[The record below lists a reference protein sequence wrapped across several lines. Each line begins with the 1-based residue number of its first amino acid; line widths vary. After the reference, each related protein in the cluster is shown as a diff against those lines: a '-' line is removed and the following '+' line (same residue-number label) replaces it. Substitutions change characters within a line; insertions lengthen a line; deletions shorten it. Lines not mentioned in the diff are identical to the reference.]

1 MTYLRS
7 TNKRFNV
14 VSFHYWFIS
23 GIHVMKHEKVSGE
36 LNDVTVCAAI
46 KVSRVPSSIP
56 RDPRSRVTSRVV
68 IRDHRSPIRRN
79 KTRQTCTLKRGA
91 AFSCLSWSGIPF
103 VPLHLG
109 PLGTSGGGGRFLGQP
124 HLPVFL
130 FHTPLLNN
138 QLSVPSMTGD
148 RFRRPVNLLWALVF
162 ALPSCLPCWW
172 LRCSF
177 RVHLGFTINRPWTLV
192 ARGDL
197 RYNYTSEKT
206 LTAPLFNL
214 YWSSVFNWIRFFI
227 AFCRMFR
234 ESHWCQMVCKEN
246 RN

>member
-1 MTYLRS
+1 
-7 TNKRFNV
+7 
-14 VSFHYWFIS
+14 
-23 GIHVMKHEKVSGE
+23 MKHEKVSGE
-36 LNDVTVCAAI
+36 LSNVTVRAAI
-46 KVSRVPSSIP
+46 EVSRMPSSIP

-103 VPLHLG
+103 VLLHLG
-109 PLGTSGGGGRFLGQP
+109 HLEWVVVADSLLSPTWPSFSFILPSWITNSQSPLR
-124 HLPVFL
+124 
-130 FHTPLLNN
+130 
-138 QLSVPSMTGD
+138 SMTGD

-177 RVHLGFTINRPWTLV
+177 CVYLGFTINRPWTLV

-197 RYNYTSEKT
+197 RYNSKRT
-206 LTAPLFNL
+206 LVASMFNL
-214 YWSSVFNWIRFFI
+214 LLE
-227 AFCRMFR
+227 FCI
-234 ESHWCQMVCKEN
+234 
-246 RN
+246 